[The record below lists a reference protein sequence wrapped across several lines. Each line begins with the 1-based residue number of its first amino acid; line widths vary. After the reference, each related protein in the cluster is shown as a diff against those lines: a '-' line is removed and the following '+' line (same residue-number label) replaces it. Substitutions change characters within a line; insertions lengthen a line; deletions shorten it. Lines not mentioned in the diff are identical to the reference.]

1 MALFQQ
7 SVLKKYLADLPKLEV
22 EAAFQRL
29 TAHFGNPD
37 IQENIRNAKEEQYQ
51 EGFLRELFV
60 TVLGFTLHPQ
70 PNFNLITE
78 QKNEKNSKKADGAI
92 LRQDKVIAVIELKSL
107 KTTDL
112 QSIELQAFGYKN
124 NQAHCIYVVTSNFQ
138 KLRFYIENAIDFEEF
153 DLFNLSKERFE
164 ILYLCLNYNNLL
176 SDLPLRLKKASL
188 QQEENITK
196 KLYKDYSNF
205 KQALFADVSAR
216 NRQHDKL
223 LLYKKT
229 QKLLDRFL
237 FLFFAEDKGLL
248 PPNTVQIILN
258 QWEELKELDEYVPL
272 YQRFQRFFGYLNV
285 GHKSKHFEIFAYN
298 GGLFAPDVVLDS
310 LVVTDNLLYNHS
322 RILSHYDFDTEVD
335 TNILGHIFEH
345 SLNEL
350 DEITALTEGGS
361 FDKTKTKRK
370 KDGIFYTPRYI
381 TKYIV
386 AQTLGELCRRKQHE
400 IGLNP
405 NEISRATS
413 KKVRDT
419 EFKKINTYRE
429 WLLGI
434 AILDPACGS
443 GAFLNEA
450 LSFLIDEHRLID
462 AMIAT
467 LFGDAMTLTDNVI
480 QILEN
485 NIFGVDIN
493 EESVEIA
500 RLSLWLRTAKIG
512 RKLNDLSKNIKV
524 GNSLISDPSV
534 AGDLAFEWQR
544 EFPQVFQKGGF
555 DIVIGNPPYLVGR
568 DWKYD
573 EGRVYEYCLQKFEVA
588 DYQFDMYVLFY
599 ELGISFL
606 KENGLIGFITPNTWL
621 NNQKTFKLRNYI
633 LTNTQ
638 ILALADYSEVN
649 VFKEAVV
656 LPIISILNKV
666 VTEGVAKIYKADSED
681 YPSFSHTLAQHIW
694 KNDALKIINF
704 NLQENDFQII
714 KNIEKKSLLLKD
726 FAEIKFGIKIYETG
740 KGNPK
745 QSAEDAKN
753 KIFEANKQINETY
766 RPYLEGKDIETYHL
780 KYQNRW
786 LKYGANLAAPR
797 ELRLFEGQRLLVRR
811 IVGKRLIATWIEG
824 DYVTSQLLQ
833 IVKPFEEKNAKYLL
847 SILNSSLIAFY
858 FKKKYNRLD
867 KTFPEIRVYELENMP
882 IVDATDAQ
890 KNILSNKA
898 DEMLRLNSAY
908 QKIQNDFIKLLQVS
922 FSGLKLTKR
931 LENWHELTF
940 SDLRKELEKQQF
952 NIPLKERLEWQTEL
966 ERQQTTL
973 LALRTQITATD
984 TAIDRLVYTLY
995 DLTQE
1000 EIALVEGAPV

>member
-7 SVLKKYLADLPKLEV
+7 SILKKYLADLPKIEV
-22 EAAFQRL
+22 ENAFLRL
-29 TAHFGNPD
+29 TTHFGD
-37 IQENIRNAKEEQYQ
+37 AAIQENIRNAKEEQYQ
-51 EGFLRELFV
+51 EGFLRELFA
-60 TVLGFTLHPQ
+60 TVLGYTMHPQ
-70 PNFNLITE
+70 PHFNLITE

-124 NQAHCIYVVTSNFQ
+124 NQAHCNYVITSNFQ
-138 KLRFYIENAIDFEEF
+138 KIRFYIENAIDFEEF
-153 DLFNLSKERFE
+153 DLFNLSKERFDL
-164 ILYLCLNYNNLL
+164 LYLCLAHNNLI
-176 SDLPLRLKKASL
+176 SDLPLQLKKASL

-205 KQALFADVSAR
+205 KQALFADISAR
-216 NRQHDKL
+216 NKQHDKL

-272 YQRFQRFFGYLNV
+272 YQRFQRFFGYLNA
-285 GHKSKHFEIFAYN
+285 GHKSKHFDIFAYN
-298 GGLFAPDVVLDS
+298 GGLFAPDALLDS

-350 DEITALTEGGS
+350 DEIAALTEGGT

-386 AQTLGELCRRKQHE
+386 AQTVGELCRRKQHE

-413 KKVRDT
+413 KKVRDA
-419 EFKKINTYRE
+419 EFKKINAYRE

-450 LSFLIDEHRLID
+450 LSFLIEEHRLID
-462 AMIAT
+462 AMTAT

-500 RLSLWLRTAKIG
+500 RLALWLRTAKIG

-534 AGDLAFEWQR
+534 AGDLAFDWQQ
-544 EFPQVFQKGGF
+544 EFPQIFKKGGF
-555 DIVIGNPPYLVGR
+555 DIVIGNPPYGATLSRG
-568 DWKYD
+568 DKDYLKYYYPATSFGQID
-573 EGRVYEYCLQKFEVA
+573 SYKYFIELSSRLINSNGSVSYIMPDSYLEKEYFKDVRILIKKSFKSITNIKLGDDIFNDVNLPTAIFIGNNDSNDFKFKDISYEKNIAIKINIL
-588 DYQFDMYVLFY
+588 
-599 ELGISFL
+599 
-606 KENGLIGFITPNTWL
+606 NTPNDFIKEQTNFEQTFILKNDIIKRNNCFNLIDIYEQVMGVKVYQIGKGKPKQTNYEIENNSFISNKQDKDFNLPFISQGIQRYFYKSNDEFIKYGEWL
-621 NNQKTFKLRNYI
+621 AEPRKKEYFEKEKLVIREIVNPRIFATYIPYPAVVKNIAAVIIQKNNNFSLKYL
-633 LTNTQ
+633 
-638 ILALADYSEVN
+638 LAL
-649 VFKEAVV
+649 
-656 LPIISILNKV
+656 LNSKLLNFYLFI
-666 VTEGVAKIYKADSED
+666 ESAKSTNKS
-681 YPSFSHTLAQHIW
+681 YPSFSS
-694 KNDALKIINF
+694 
-704 NLQENDFQII
+704 NLI
-714 KNIEKKSLLLKD
+714 KNI
-726 FAEIKFGIKIYETG
+726 
-740 KGNPK
+740 
-745 QSAEDAKN
+745 
-753 KIFEANKQINETY
+753 
-766 RPYLEGKDIETYHL
+766 
-780 KYQNRW
+780 
-786 LKYGANLAAPR
+786 
-797 ELRLFEGQRLLVRR
+797 
-811 IVGKRLIATWIEG
+811 
-824 DYVTSQLLQ
+824 
-833 IVKPFEEKNAKYLL
+833 
-847 SILNSSLIAFY
+847 
-858 FKKKYNRLD
+858 
-867 KTFPEIRVYELENMP
+867 P
-882 IVDATDAQ
+882 I
-890 KNILSNKA
+890 KNINISQQNIFIEKA
-898 DEMLRLNSAY
+898 DEMLRLNSAH
-908 QKIQNDFIKLLQVS
+908 QKIENDFIKLLTIS
-922 FSGLKLTKR
+922 FSGLKWTKKIGS
-931 LENWHELTF
+931 WHELTF
-940 SDLRKELEKQQF
+940 IDFRKELEKQQI
-952 NIPLKERLEWQTEL
+952 NIPIRERLEWQAEF
-966 ERQQTTL
+966 ERQQTA
-973 LALRTQITATD
+973 LAQLQQQIKATD
-984 TAIDRLVYTLY
+984 AAIDALVYELY
-995 DLTQE
+995 DLTPE
-1000 EIALVEGAPV
+1000 EIALVSGS

>member
-124 NQAHCIYVVTSNFQ
+124 NQAHCIYIVTSNFQ

-298 GGLFAPDVVLDS
+298 GGLFAPDAVLDS

-361 FDKTKTKRK
+361 FDKSKTKRK

-386 AQTLGELCRRKQHE
+386 AQTVGELCRRKQHE

-429 WLLGI
+429 WLLSI
-434 AILDPACGS
+434 TILDPACGS

-462 AMIAT
+462 AMTAT

-555 DIVIGNPPYLVGR
+555 DIVIGNPPYVSSKGQNFSGEVKEYFYK
-568 DWKYD
+568 KY
-573 EGRVYEYCLQKFEVA
+573 
-588 DYQFDMYVLFY
+588 
-599 ELGISFL
+599 
-606 KENGLIGFITPNTWL
+606 
-621 NNQKTFKLRNYI
+621 
-633 LTNTQ
+633 TNTAVYQ
-638 ILALADYSEVN
+638 IDTYLLFVELL
-649 VFKEAVV
+649 E
-656 LPIISILNKV
+656 SILNKN
-666 VTEGVAKIYKADSED
+666 GFGSY
-681 YPSFSHTLAQHIW
+681 
-694 KNDALKIINF
+694 IIPNSWLN
-704 NLQENDFQII
+704 NLQLTNIRKYILGNFQLRNIVNTPIGVFVDATVDTIIFTVCKNNVRNDFVEIYEIGSQQFRLLQKVNQERFLGNNDFII
-714 KNIEKKSLLLKD
+714 DLFTNEATKLLITKIELNTTTLESIMD
-726 FAEIKFGIKIYETG
+726 MSSGIKEYEVG
-740 KGNPK
+740 KGNPPQTQK
-745 QSAEDAKN
+745 DKDNNAFNATFKKD
-753 KIFEANKQINETY
+753 ETFVPHILGSDVRHY
-766 RPYLEGKDIETYHL
+766 ILRWQGNYLSYGE
-780 KYQNRW
+780 W
-786 LKYGANLAAPR
+786 LGAPR
-797 ELRLFEGQRLLVRR
+797 
-811 IVGKRLIATWIEG
+811 
-824 DYVTSQLLQ
+824 
-833 IVKPFEEKNAKYLL
+833 
-847 SILNSSLIAFY
+847 
-858 FKKKYNRLD
+858 KKKYFDNERLIIR
-867 KTFPEIRVYELENMP
+867 EIPTANKLVVAY
-882 IVDATDAQ
+882 
-890 KNILSNKA
+890 SNQIYTVK
-898 DEMLRLNSAY
+898 NSAH
-908 QKIQNDFIKLLQVS
+908 IAL
-922 FSGLKLTKR
+922 
-931 LENWHELTF
+931 
-940 SDLRKELEKQQF
+940 
-952 NIPLKERLEWQTEL
+952 PLKEEYPIKQWFVNFLEKFSKKV
-966 ERQQTTL
+966 
-973 LALRTQITATD
+973 
-984 TAIDRLVYTLY
+984 AIEN
-995 DLTQE
+995 Q
-1000 EIALVEGAPV
+1000 